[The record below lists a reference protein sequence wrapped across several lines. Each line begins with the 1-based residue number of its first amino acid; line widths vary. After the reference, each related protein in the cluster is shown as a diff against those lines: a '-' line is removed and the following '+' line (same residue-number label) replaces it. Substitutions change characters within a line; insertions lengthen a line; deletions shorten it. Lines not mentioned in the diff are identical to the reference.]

1 MRRLPRLA
9 AALFLG
15 MVSLGLAAC
24 GRFTLFL
31 GTSLLSRPGTVGVTL
46 SIRDT
51 PPPGVT
57 LLSAAVTITGAVLQP
72 GNSSLLNAP
81 VRVQL
86 EKLQTEI
93 AILSTAG
100 VPASVFDGLNV
111 TLANPSL
118 TILNSSGAAIAGCAN
133 GAVCEVP
140 ALLRSATVF
149 IPFALVLSASA
160 PIGLVLDFDLNR
172 SLQNDLSIQPTL
184 TVTELVPLLA
194 TDPLEDVND
203 FVGEVTSVS
212 TNQFTVRSDSSGLAL
227 LVQVDSATQFSGFS
241 SIGLPNN
248 LAGVSVGQI
257 VAVDLRVVSGGTL
270 LARRV
275 ELEDSPNAEEV
286 EGVVVSTDLVN
297 NRFTLVVLDE
307 VPNIPGVAVGNR
319 ATVTLQSGASFAI
332 DADGLAVPS
341 GVSFNGP
348 GDVLVG
354 QEVQARVRSLATDS
368 SGISIATDRMRLRM
382 GQFAAKVGAVSGSNF
397 TANSLPSLFT
407 AAGIT
412 EIQVQSSSST
422 EFENVSGVGS
432 LMAGNSVSLRGLLFR
447 TSASPTLVAKK
458 VRKR

>member
-1 MRRLPRLA
+1 MRWLRRPA

-15 MVSLGLAAC
+15 IVYLGLAAC
-24 GRFTLFL
+24 GRFLLVVSTLP
-31 GTSLLSRPGTVGVTL
+31 GRPGTVGVTL

-57 LLSAAVTITGAVLQP
+57 VLSAAVTITGAVLQP
-72 GNSSLLNAP
+72 GGSSLLSAP

-93 AILSTAG
+93 ALLSTAG

-118 TILNSSGAAIAGCAN
+118 TILNNSGSAIGGCAS
-133 GAVCEVP
+133 GAVCEIP
-140 ALLRSATVF
+140 ALLRSASVF
-149 IPFALVLSASA
+149 IPFALVLSAST
-160 PIGLVLDFDLNR
+160 PIGLVLDFDLDR

-184 TVTELVPLLA
+184 AVSELVPFLA
-194 TDPLEDVND
+194 TDSLEDIND
-203 FVGEVTSVS
+203 FVGEVTRVG

-227 LVQVDSATQFSGFS
+227 AVQVDGATQFLGFGAIS
-241 SIGLPNN
+241 LSNN
-248 LAGVSVGQI
+248 LAAVSVGQI
-257 VAVDLRVVSGGTL
+257 VAVDLRVLPGGTL

-275 ELEDSPNAEEV
+275 ELEDSPNAEDV
-286 EGVVVSTDLVN
+286 EGVVISTDVVN

-307 VPNIPGVAVGNR
+307 VPSISGVAVGNR

-332 DADGLAVPS
+332 DAGGLTLPF

-348 GDVLVG
+348 AALLVG
-354 QEVQARVRSLATDS
+354 QEVQARVRSLTADS
-368 SGISIATDRMRLRM
+368 SGISVSTDRVRLRM
-382 GQFAAKVGAVSGSNF
+382 SQFTAKVGAVSGSSF
-397 TANSLPSLFT
+397 TVNSLPSLFT
-407 AAGIT
+407 AAGIA

-447 TSASPTLVAKK
+447 TSASPTLVARK